1 MLSDNIRKY
10 RKLNHMSQ
18 DELAEKLEVTRQSI
32 SLWETGQ
39 TQPSLDNIV
48 ALAKLFDV
56 STDDLLAKVEPAPVY
71 TAPSDLPN
79 DLPSGKPPK
88 KKTPIFITI
97 ICFVLVVALVASIL
111 LWKNGVFTFKN
122 SGAIGSAT
130 THPDDS
136 SSVITGS
143 SDKNNNSSSSNS
155 TQSSNKN
162 NSSKPS
168 SQSSSSKNNST
179 VSSNSSVSNGTGLQN
194 IDNGVLEK
202 ASSKNMNVPEN
213 MKLLGT
219 NNAKEENN
227 AKNTKATVG
236 LYELDGDVV
245 NWTTENDLIYVI
257 TSGNNRLVVI
267 DSKTMMPLSNTPLS
281 GVPAEMNIVGNE
293 IYISLPDL
301 CRIDIFSKSNLAK
314 KSSLYF
320 EHEVSSFCIDGNY
333 IFYSEHDQHCSVY
346 KKNLTTN
353 QLTKIFYNNSSLFY
367 QPKLYLNKQDNILY
381 IGETGSTGSDLFY
394 YDATT
399 LQLKS
404 VFEKNDYGIMN
415 HTRDI
420 FHVGD
425 EIFWGNYRLSDTD
438 AKQLVGR
445 YGEADYGSVNFASK
459 EFVSTFEGLFL
470 TDTYECII
478 NYFDAGFKFEY
489 ILVTESDN
497 VFFRARSI
505 DRNIILGVNFT
516 LQ

>member
-39 TQPSLDNIV
+39 TQPSLENIV
-48 ALAKLFDV
+48 ALAKLFNV
-56 STDDLLAKVEPAPVY
+56 STDDLLAKVDPEPVY
-71 TAPSDLPN
+71 VVPSDLEDDLSN
-79 DLPSGKPPK
+79 DKPPK
-88 KKTPIFITI
+88 KKTPIFIII

-111 LWKNGVFTFKN
+111 LWKNGIFSFKN
-122 SGAIGSAT
+122 N
-130 THPDDS
+130 DE
-136 SSVITGS
+136 TGS
-143 SDKNNNSSSSNS
+143 TTTQSADFSSAINGSGNKNNISSSNS
-155 TQSSNKN
+155 TQSNNKN

-219 NNAKEENN
+219 NNVKEENN

-245 NWTTENDLIYVI
+245 NWTTEKDLIYVI

-301 CRIDIFSKSNLAK
+301 CRIDIFSKSNLSK

-320 EHEVSSFCIDGNY
+320 EHEVSSFCVDGNY
-333 IFYSEHDQHCSVY
+333 IFYSEHDQHCAVY

-353 QLTKIFYNNSSLFY
+353 ALTQILPDNGWTFY

-381 IGETGSTGSDLFY
+381 IGETGSSGSGLFY

-404 VFEKNDYGIMN
+404 VFKKNDYGIMN

-425 EIFWGNYRLSDTD
+425 EIFWGNYRFSDTQ
-438 AKQLVGR
+438 AKQVVGR
-445 YGEADYGSVNFASK
+445 YGEANYGSVNFASE

-489 ILVTESDN
+489 ILVTESNN

>member
-39 TQPSLDNIV
+39 TQPSLDNIL
-48 ALAKLFDV
+48 ALAKLFNV
-56 STDDLLAKVEPAPVY
+56 STDVLLTEDESEPVPIG
-71 TAPSDLPN
+71 SDDLPEA
-79 DLPSGKPPK
+79 KPPK
-88 KKTPIFITI
+88 KKTPILIII
-97 ICFVLVVALVASIL
+97 ICFVLVAALVAAVL
-111 LWKNGVFTFKN
+111 LWKNGVFSFRN
-122 SGAIGSAT
+122 GDAASSLD
-130 THPDDS
+130 THLSDS
-136 SSVITGS
+136 SSETNGS
-143 SDKNNNSSSSNS
+143 VNKNNNSGLNS
-155 TQSSNKN
+155 LQSGNKN
-162 NSSKPS
+162 NSSKTS
-168 SQSSSSKNNST
+168 SRNNSSKNNSG
-179 VSSNSSVSNGTGLQN
+179 S
-194 IDNGVLEK
+194 
-202 ASSKNMNVPEN
+202 SSKNSGVSDDVFEDIENAALIKVSSKDMNVPEN
-213 MKLLGT
+213 MKLLST

-227 AKNTKATVG
+227 TKNTKATVG

-245 NWTTENDLIYVI
+245 NWTTEKDLIYVI

-267 DSKTMMPLSNTPLS
+267 DSKTMTPLYNTPLS
-281 GVPAEMNIVGNE
+281 GVPAEINLIEDE

-301 CRIDIFSKSNLAK
+301 CRIDIFSKSNLSK
-314 KSSLYF
+314 KTSLYF

-333 IFYSEHDQHCSVY
+333 IFYSEHDQHCGVY
-346 KKNLTTN
+346 RKNLTTN
-353 QLTKIFYNNSSLFY
+353 ELTQILSKGIRTFVE
-367 QPKLYLNKQDNILY
+367 PKLYLNKQDNILY
-381 IGETGSTGSDLFY
+381 VGETNSTGCDLYY

-399 LQLKS
+399 LELKS
-404 VFEKNDYGIMN
+404 VFSKNDYGIMN

-438 AKQLVGR
+438 AKQLAGR
-445 YGEADYGSVNFASK
+445 YGKDDYGSVNFASE

-505 DRNIILGVNFT
+505 DRNIILGVNFE